1 MNEFWLDVRLG
12 DLATTLGTTT
22 LVLNPF
28 LAVILIGITCGS
40 VGSTVLANRMAFFS
54 DAMAHTAFAGVAL
67 AVLQIILF
75 AGIRSTREADAY
87 LWIIEPVMV
96 LVGIVVGSAMVYVRE
111 RSGLTNDTIIGV
123 FFAAS
128 VGFGT
133 MLLPEV
139 RRTVNL
145 DPEQF
150 LYGSIAVS
158 TGEDLVRLAIPA
170 LLVPLIL
177 CFRNNAM
184 ALASFNPTLAKSR
197 GLPVRLDSYLL
208 VILLAVV
215 VNTSIRSV
223 GVLLVNALLIVP
235 AAAAANL
242 GRNLREVFWWTIL
255 GTIAFGLVGLSLCYI
270 VRIPLGGGRML
281 VPAPSS
287 SIVLTAVAWF
297 FGGLLWSA
305 RRTRRTARPTAS

>member
-1 MNEFWLDVRLG
+1 MNEFWLDGWLG
-12 DLATTLGTTT
+12 DSAGALGTTT

-28 LAVILIGITCGS
+28 LAVVLVGITCGS

-67 AVLQIILF
+67 AVLNIILF
-75 AGIRSTREADAY
+75 AGIRSTRAADEY

-96 LVGIVVGSAMVYVRE
+96 LVGVVVGSAMVYVRE

-158 TGEDLVRLAIPA
+158 TGEDLIRLAIPA

-177 CFRNNAM
+177 CYRNNAM

-197 GLPVRLDSYLL
+197 GLPTRFDSYLL
-208 VILLAVV
+208 VILLAIV

-242 GRNLREVFWWTIL
+242 GRNLREVFWWTVL
-255 GTIAFGLVGLSLCYI
+255 GTIACGIVGLSLCHV

-281 VPAPSS
+281 DPAPSGT
-287 SIVLTAVAWF
+287 IVLTAVLWF
-297 FGGLLWSA
+297 FGGLLWVSL
-305 RRTRRTARPTAS
+305 RSRRTARTVGS